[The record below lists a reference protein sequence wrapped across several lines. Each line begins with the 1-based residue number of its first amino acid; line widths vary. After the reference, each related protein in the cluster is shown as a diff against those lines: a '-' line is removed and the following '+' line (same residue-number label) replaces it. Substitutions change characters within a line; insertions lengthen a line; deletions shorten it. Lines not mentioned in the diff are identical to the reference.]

1 MVWVAVGY
9 VRGSQNAVCGFCMC
23 IWGGVA
29 KWPAEKVRKCDERMG
44 RKNASG
50 RRWQRGE
57 GKRKG
62 KRYWEKKK
70 ASTREVWAVL
80 DFFLQ
85 RVDYFESVPFVDNSF
100 LDTLTGNRLEECSFM
115 KFGWEICS
123 RDLSSSSFEC
133 FKDKG
138 WDVLTRRS
146 VHDGVHGN
154 ALARRPLNFG
164 MRITSG
170 APPIYR

>member
-1 MVWVAVGY
+1 MGGGGLRQRFSKRCVWILHVYMGW
-9 VRGSQNAVCGFCMC
+9 RGKMT
-23 IWGGVA
+23 GG
-29 KWPAEKVRKCDERMG
+29 KSAEMRWKDGAEECLGPKVTKG
-44 RKNASG
+44 RGKTKGETVLREEKSVYQG
-50 RRWQRGE
+50 RLYSIFFF
-57 GKRKG
+57 KG
-62 KRYWEKKK
+62 WII
-70 ASTREVWAVL
+70 L
-80 DFFLQ
+80 
-85 RVDYFESVPFVDNSF
+85 RVFVDNSF
-100 LDTLTGNRLEECSFM
+100 LDTLIGNRLEECSFM

>member
-100 LDTLTGNRLEECSFM
+100 LDTLIGNRLSRNVRSWSLGG
-115 KFGWEICS
+115 KFVTGSI
-123 RDLSSSSFEC
+123 L
-133 FKDKG
+133 
-138 WDVLTRRS
+138 LRS
-146 VHDGVHGN
+146 N
-154 ALARRPLNFG
+154 ALKIRDEMYWRG
-164 MRITSG
+164 G
-170 APPIYR
+170 AYMMVYMVTL